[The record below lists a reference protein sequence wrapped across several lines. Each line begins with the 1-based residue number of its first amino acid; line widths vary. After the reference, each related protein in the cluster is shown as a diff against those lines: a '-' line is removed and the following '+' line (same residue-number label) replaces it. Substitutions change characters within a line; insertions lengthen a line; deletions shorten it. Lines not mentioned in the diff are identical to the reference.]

1 MSLPS
6 PIPFLDSP
14 GEETFAPLFEAQRDL
29 VWRICLKIL
38 RSHEDAEE
46 AFQSTWARLLHIAHH
61 PQHQPPLHGGPD
73 GLLARLATLE
83 ADALRKRRG
92 RRANR
97 EVVMP
102 DLPDSPSAGRQA
114 EAAYTGEVAEAL
126 QRSIDEL
133 PENLRDA
140 ATLHYLAGLT
150 QRQVAEALTLPEGT
164 VATRL
169 RSARQRLADSLRRRG
184 ITNADATLA
193 AAIAAAALLT
203 APASATA
210 QVCYAAALAAQGSL
224 AASAA
229 TVAPTTVASLSTGPK
244 LAVATAAA
252 FLILLVGGYI
262 IHQHHAPPPPPPAP
276 APRVVA
282 VVTPPPP
289 AATPAPTVTPAA
301 TPALPIA
308 TPAPE
313 PAAAPEP
320 AFQVR
325 GHIRDLAG
333 NPVPGAEIHLEA
345 VGIQLDQGAP
355 RLGFNHLATVVSAHD
370 GSYDLASPTD
380 GLHCLLVRKEGFE
393 TVREHLMD
401 ESYLEGL
408 SAEKQNRVERDI
420 QLGPERV
427 LSVLVRTS
435 GGQAIAGA
443 DVHVMIDG
451 TGDERILVLHEGR
464 TNESGR
470 AELRGLSRG
479 QGAALAIADGHPRA
493 HAPLQQDDKELTL
506 VPSERFA
513 ALIGRVVADDDG
525 RPLAGARVV
534 ATAEDEM
541 PWQGLAPRLDTVAD
555 GQGLFAFPLLPP
567 RRHQLQ
573 VILPDFQ
580 LVGDP
585 ADARVDAADLA
596 TGTHEITL
604 RMQQVRAN
612 RYKVVERE
620 SLAPLAGVRVRVVPP
635 VAKMFGLDD
644 FEALTDDEGFFVC
657 DMAVADGMGNVFLL
671 EKAGFRSLQQIQPS
685 ADGATLLLMEPAV
698 TLRGRV
704 LRTTNEPLAGAA
716 LVLTHR
722 DRDTQNSTD
731 SPAGVTGEDGSFT
744 IAVPHDIQF
753 HLLVMEGRREA
764 GRWGPARYTESPAD
778 PILVRVD
785 DPVRIEGV
793 VLDTA
798 DAPVAGARITVATV
812 LVEQGADYVSTRNL
826 NREVVQSDAQGRF
839 RAEVGNLEH
848 VQLSVEASGFAQ
860 TPKIRPNADGSV
872 RIVLRRSEP
881 LRGRVVDEAGKGLA
895 GFRIDVYDPDAS
907 GHFNTVSN
915 VEGRFAIDGVQPD
928 SRRIRV
934 TARDTE
940 GLGVTVENL
949 APGPEEHQLVVRT
962 RGLLT
967 LLGEVVDA
975 VSGKPLSF
983 TQPTTSTGAI
993 RMREGGFFTID
1004 GIKPGEKVQITLTPD
1019 SLPRQ
1024 TFTWEA
1030 PVNAGQSVH
1039 EETFKALRGGAI
1051 TGRVLGDEDGAA
1063 LAGVRVYVADHP
1075 GAVGGRN
1082 VPSASTDDAG
1092 RFRLDN
1098 IAPGMRF
1105 VRLTIE
1111 GERLQILHHEFRA
1124 GHEEDL
1130 GDIRLAPPQHWAVR
1144 LVDQSSGR
1152 GIPRATLALTI
1163 DPDRWIAGEIQM
1175 NAQASTDEEGL
1186 ARFPIPAGRHAK
1198 VRNSLLQLDYH
1209 IPRASIEEPHVV
1221 AVGRNRLSGTVVYRG
1236 KPVAATVWLRD
1247 AATNQSRFIT
1257 TADAQGGFE
1266 FTRLPQGA
1274 FLVRSSPPREGNVV
1288 FEGRVTIP
1296 ASGPLRIVIPY
1307 TELRGVVRLANGAP
1321 VASAPIRL
1329 HPTGDKP
1336 RTRAHHMFYTTG
1348 QDGSFSITGM
1358 EPGRH
1363 GLSIDWSGKTY
1374 ELGEFDVVAE
1384 QEPERI
1390 ELTLPE

>member
-1 MSLPS
+1 MNLPS

-14 GEETFAPLFEAQRDL
+14 GEETFAPLFEAHRNL

-38 RSHEDAEE
+38 RSPEDAEE

-61 PQHQPPLHGGPD
+61 PQHRPPLRGGPD
-73 GLLARLATLE
+73 GLMAHLAILE

-114 EAAYTGEVAEAL
+114 EAAYTGEIAAAL
-126 QRSIDEL
+126 QQSIDEL

-169 RSARQRLADSLRRRG
+169 RSARQRLADALRRRG

-224 AASAA
+224 AASAGTLAPA
-229 TVAPTTVASLSTGPK
+229 TAASLSTGAK

-252 FLILLVGGYI
+252 FLILLVGGFI
-262 IHQHHAPPPPPPAP
+262 IHQHNTPPPPAP
-276 APRVVA
+276 TPRVVA
-282 VVTPPPP
+282 VATPASP
-289 AATPAPTVTPAA
+289 AATPAPTATPTPTPAA
-301 TPALPIA
+301 PVATPAPTPEPA
-308 TPAPE
+308 PAPE
-313 PAAAPEP
+313 PA
-320 AFQVR
+320 FRVR

-333 NPVPGAEIHLEA
+333 SPVPGAEVHLEA
-345 VGIQLDQGAP
+345 VGIQLDRDTP
-355 RLGFNHLATVVSAHD
+355 RLGFNHLATVLSADD

-393 TVREHLMD
+393 TAREHLID

-408 SAEKQNRVERDI
+408 SAEKQSHIERDI

-435 GGQAIAGA
+435 GGQPIAGA
-443 DVHVMIDG
+443 AVHVMIDG

-479 QGAALAIADGHPRA
+479 QGTALAIADGHPRA
-493 HAPLQQDDKELTL
+493 HARLLHDETELTL
-506 VPSERFA
+506 EPSDRYA

-541 PWQGLAPRLDTVAD
+541 PWQGLAPTLDAVAD
-555 GQGLFAFPLLPP
+555 AQGLFAFPLLPP
-567 RRHQLQ
+567 RQHQLQ

-580 LVGDP
+580 IAGDP
-585 ADARVDAADLA
+585 AEARVEASDLA
-596 TGTHEITL
+596 AGTHEITL
-604 RMQQVRAN
+604 RMHQVRAN
-612 RYKVVERE
+612 RYKVVERD
-620 SLAPLAGVRVRVVPP
+620 SLAPLAGVRVQIVPAI
-635 VAKMFGLDD
+635 AKMFGLDD
-644 FEALTDDEGFFVC
+644 FEATTDADGIFEC
-657 DMAVADGMGNVFLL
+657 EAAVADGMGNVFLL
-671 EKAGFRSLQQIQPS
+671 EKEGYRSLQQLQPS
-685 ADGATLLLMEPAV
+685 ADGPMLVLMEPAV

-704 LRTTNEPLAGAA
+704 LRQSDEPLAGAA
-716 LVLTHR
+716 LILSHR
-722 DRDTQNSTD
+722 SRDTQNSQD
-731 SPAGVTGEDGSFT
+731 YPAGVTAEDGSFA
-744 IAVPHDIQF
+744 IPVPHDVPF

-764 GRWGPARYTESPAD
+764 GRWGPARYTESPAE

-785 DPVRIEGV
+785 NPVRIEGI

-798 DAPVAGARITVATV
+798 DAPVVAARINIASV
-812 LVEQGADYVSTRNL
+812 LVEQGPDYVSRRNL
-826 NREVVQSDAQGRF
+826 YRDVVQSDAQGRF

-848 VQLSVEASGFAQ
+848 VRLSVEASGFAQ
-860 TPKIRPNADGSV
+860 VSDIRPNADGSV
-872 RIVLRRSEP
+872 RIVLRASEP

-907 GHFNTVSN
+907 GHFNTVSGA
-915 VEGRFAIDGVQPD
+915 EGRFAIDGVQPD
-928 SRRIRV
+928 SKRIRI

-940 GLGVTVENL
+940 GLGVTAENL
-949 APGPEEHQLVVRT
+949 SPGPEEHQLVVRT

-975 VSGKPLSF
+975 ASGKPLAF
-983 TQPTTSTGAI
+983 KEPMTSSGRI
-993 RMREGGFFTID
+993 RLREPGFFTID
-1004 GIKPGEKVQITLTPD
+1004 GIKPGEKVQVTLTPD
-1019 SLPRQ
+1019 GLPRQ
-1024 TFTWEA
+1024 TFAWEA
-1030 PVNAGQSVH
+1030 PATPQQDVH

-1051 TGRVLGDEDGAA
+1051 VGRVLGEEDDAPLVGAS
-1063 LAGVRVYVADHP
+1063 VYVADHP
-1075 GAVGGRN
+1075 GARGGRN
-1082 VPSASTDDAG
+1082 ALSATTDDAG

-1098 IAPGMRF
+1098 VLPGMRF
-1105 VRLTIE
+1105 VRVSVE
-1111 GERLQILHHEFRA
+1111 GQRLQVLHHEFRT
-1124 GHEEDL
+1124 GHEDDL

-1144 LVDQSSGR
+1144 LVDQSGGR
-1152 GIPRATLALTI
+1152 GIAHESLALTI
-1163 DPDRWIAGEIQM
+1163 NPDRWVAGEIDMQ
-1175 NAQASTDEEGL
+1175 AQATTNEEGL
-1186 ARFPIPAGRHAK
+1186 ARFFVPAGRHARL
-1198 VRNSLLQLDYH
+1198 RNNALQLDYLVPH
-1209 IPRASIEEPHVV
+1209 ASIEEPHVV
-1221 AVGRNRLSGTVVYRG
+1221 AIGRNRLSGTVVYRG
-1236 KPVAATVWLRD
+1236 KPVPATIWLSD
-1247 AATNQSRFIT
+1247 AATNQSRFVT
-1257 TADAQGGFE
+1257 TADAQGDFA
-1266 FTRLPQGA
+1266 FTRLPQGE
-1274 FLVRSSPPREGNVV
+1274 FRVRSSPPREGNVV
-1288 FEGRVTIP
+1288 FETRVTIP
-1296 ASGPLRIVIPY
+1296 ASGPLHIVIPY
-1307 TELRGVVRLANGAP
+1307 TELRGVVRRADGSP

-1348 QDGSFSITGM
+1348 QDGSFTIAGM

-1363 GLSIDWSGKTY
+1363 GLSIDWSGKTF

-1384 QEPERI
+1384 QEPERL